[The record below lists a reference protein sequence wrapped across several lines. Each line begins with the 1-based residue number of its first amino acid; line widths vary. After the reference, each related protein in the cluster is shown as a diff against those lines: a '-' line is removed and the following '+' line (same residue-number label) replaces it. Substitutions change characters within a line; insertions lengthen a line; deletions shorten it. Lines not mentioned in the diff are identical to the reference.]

1 MATTFTKIA
10 DVTVGSGG
18 AASIDFTSIPST
30 YTDLVLKISARDNRS
45 GSNYTDDIRMRF
57 NGDSGSNY
65 SNKVLY
71 GGGGSTGSFGGSG
84 MDLMYGGYAVGTDAT
99 ANTFGNT
106 EIYIP
111 NYAGST
117 YKSAS
122 VDGVAESNS
131 SSGVYL
137 ALEAGLWSNT
147 SAITAIALTPIN
159 GSTFLQYSTATLY
172 GVKNA

>member
-1 MATTFTKIA
+1 MANTFELISS
-10 DVTVGSGG
+10 VTVGSGG

-30 YTDLVLKISARDNRS
+30 YTDLCLKISARDNRT
-45 GSNYTDDIRMRF
+45 GSNYTDDIRLRL

-84 MDLMYGGYAVGTDAT
+84 MDLAYGGYAVGTDGT
-99 ANTFGNT
+99 ANTFGNS

-111 NYAGST
+111 NYAGSN
-117 YKSAS
+117 YKSLS

-131 SSGVYL
+131 SSGVYA

-147 SAITAIALTPIN
+147 AAITSIALTPIN
-159 GSTFLQYSTATLY
+159 GSTFLQYSTAYLY